1 MMNTRNEPAAS
12 ARSAP
17 ATPSRTPFVRV
28 RAEADGSL
36 EVEIQGWQ
44 LLWAHTITVDEGVDL
59 RLRRGDDGEQIR
71 EGYAFPLLFGN
82 GRLHLLS
89 EPPDP
94 IFVRATMTARVPEDE

>member
-1 MMNTRNEPAAS
+1 MGTHNEPATA
-12 ARSAP
+12 
-17 ATPSRTPFVRV
+17 SRTPFVRV

-59 RLRRGDDGEQIR
+59 RLRRGEEGEQIR

-82 GRLHLLS
+82 GRLHLLA

-94 IFVRATMTARVPEDE
+94 IIVSATMTARVPDEDT